1 MTMNFRNTTLHSFG
15 LGLLL
20 TVFSLGAAASVAAT
34 EVKLEAILIWG
45 TNEATSPDPSH
56 KPVSEA
62 MAKRLACFKFS
73 HYYEVSRK
81 QFTLSAAGTGKTRL
95 SKNCEVSVKKL
106 EKGEFEVTLIGK
118 GQPTTTIKKEL
129 KKGTSIVTGGNAAN
143 STAWFVVVR
152 QVD

>member
-1 MTMNFRNTTLHSFG
+1 MNFRTTTLRGIG

-20 TVFSLGAAASVAAT
+20 TVLSLGATASVAAT

-62 MAKRLACFKFS
+62 MAKKLACFKYS
-73 HYYEVSRK
+73 HYYEVNRK
-81 QFTLSAAGTGKTRL
+81 QFTLSASGTGKTRL
-95 SKNCEVSVKKL
+95 SKDCEVSVKKL
-106 EKGEFEVTLIGK
+106 EKSEFEVTLIGK
-118 GQPTTTIKKEL
+118 GQPAATIKKEL
-129 KKGTSIVTGGNAAN
+129 KKGSSLVTGGNAAN